1 MINKQKLYSISLV
14 SATLILMLVSIAGA
28 EQYVYISNFNS
39 NNVSVIDTANDNV
52 TATVSVG
59 SNPQG
64 VIVTANGKNVYVK
77 NFGDSTVSV
86 IDTAT

>member
-1 MINKQKLYSISLV
+1 M
-14 SATLILMLVSIAGA
+14 LITIAGEA
-28 EQYVYISNFNS
+28 AFTYIPNYGS